1 MAQPRSA
8 AATKRSRDAEN
19 RSDREALEDAMKS
32 AVHCAQRVMALLE
45 NNELKVDDEEQSLDS
60 LGIIQKEMGFLMR
73 CIAVRPRVLE
83 NYDAARNS
91 CWLK

>member
-8 AATKRSRDAEN
+8 AATKRSRGAEN

-45 NNELKVDDEEQSLDS
+45 NNELKGDDEEQSLDS
-60 LGIIQKEMGFLMR
+60 FGHHSEGDGLPKKVHSR
-73 CIAVRPRVLE
+73 APASPREL
-83 NYDAARNS
+83 
-91 CWLK
+91 